1 MTRFTFPVYGH
12 SNGMTETLAVFF
24 TDADA
29 TDFAMNPER
38 FGAERRNLYIAEPNY
53 DRRVSGYRP
62 AVARSGYAEWLA
74 SVDAG
79 EPLSELRSPEGWSH
93 AA

>member
-24 TDADA
+24 DHGAA
-29 TDFAMNPER
+29 TDFAMHPER
-38 FGAERRNLYIAEPNY
+38 FGAEPRNLYIAEPSR

-62 AVARSGYAEWLA
+62 AVARSGYAEWLLEVKA
-74 SVDAG
+74 LGNGRHRV
-79 EPLSELRSPEGWSH
+79 